1 MLHIAPEM
9 ITADQVIKLGF
20 IESWGRG
27 ILKIQHGLRNAKLP
41 PPIFEAKM
49 GGVLVTIFRENTALE
64 TTQKIIQKNTSALPP
79 KKQEILNY
87 LSKNPSASRK
97 ELSENILGFSEDGV
111 KHNLKGLLQKGIIKR
126 VGPDKGG
133 HWEVVKRQPVCNSNY
148 IKKTDLGHI

>member
-97 ELSENILGFSEDGV
+97 ELSENILGISEDGV

-133 HWEVVKRQPVCNSNY
+133 HWEEVKRQPVCNSNY